1 MREFPNLF
9 SPIQL
14 GRMELNNRFVI
25 PPMATNL
32 ANEDGTASQGLMD
45 YWVARAKGGWGL
57 LILEFTA
64 IDPLGK
70 VGPCHPC
77 LWSDKFVDG
86 LKKMTDAVH
95 KYGAKMAVQL
105 SHTGRQ
111 TTQRII
117 DIPGAQP
124 VSASPI
130 PCPLEREIPRE
141 LSSEEVYVLIEKFGD
156 AAVRAR
162 DAGFDAVE
170 IHGAHGYLLAQFM
183 SEYSNKRI
191 DEFGGSLQNRM
202 RFPIEVI
209 HHVRRKIGAS
219 FPLLFRMSGEERVP
233 GGRTLEESRVVARL
247 IEEAGVDAIDVSVG
261 VAGSGQYIFAP
272 PAVPPGFLLSISQE
286 IKKAVSV
293 PVIAVGRINHP
304 LIAEEAIKAGKADL
318 LAWGRPS
325 FADPELPNKVAA
337 GQLDEICPCIYC
349 SQGCLRTFPYP
360 GKPLPKWGVTCLLN
374 PFCGREGEMQIKPA
388 SKRKKVIVIGGGPGG
403 LEAAWV
409 ASARGHQV
417 TLYEK
422 QPTLGGQFRIAA
434 MPPFKQD
441 IAKAITYYIY
451 MCKKHG
457 VSFKLG
463 TEATVE
469 QIITDPPDAVII
481 ATGGEPIIPNIRG
494 INGRRLATAWDI
506 LEGKK
511 QAGNKVLVVGGGMV
525 GCEVADFLGEHLHQV
540 TIVEMLPEIAL
551 DVPLPVKYFLLR
563 RLREYGVQIETET
576 SMVEFLDDGAIVSKN
591 DKTAQLS
598 GFDTIVL
605 AMGTKS
611 VDNLKEQL
619 EKKISELYIIGDAL
633 APRKAIE
640 AIEEG
645 ARTALQI

>member
-9 SPIQL
+9 SPIKL

-32 ANEDGTASQGLMD
+32 ANEDGTVSQGLTD

-77 LWSDKFVDG
+77 LWSDKFIDG

-95 KYGAKMAVQL
+95 KYGAKIAVQL

-130 PCPLEREIPRE
+130 PCPLDREIPRE
-141 LSSEEVYVLIEKFGD
+141 LSSEEVYGLIEKFGD

-209 HHVRRKIGAS
+209 HNVRQKIGAS
-219 FPLLFRMSGEERVP
+219 FPLMFRMSGEERVP
-233 GGRTLEESRVVARL
+233 GGRTLEESRVVARMM
-247 IEEAGVDAIDVSVG
+247 EEAGVDAIDVSVG
-261 VAGSGQYIFAP
+261 VAGSAQYIFAP
-272 PAVPPGFLLSISQE
+272 PAVPPGFLLSVSQE

-304 LIAEEAIKAGKADL
+304 LLAEEAIKAGKADL
-318 LAWGRPS
+318 IAWGRPS

-374 PFCGREGEMQIKPA
+374 PFCGREGEMQLKATI
-388 SKRKKVIVIGGGPGG
+388 KRKKVIVIGGGPGG

-422 QPTLGGQFRIAA
+422 KPTLGGQFRIAA
-434 MPPFKQD
+434 IPPFKQD
-441 IAKAITYYIY
+441 ITKAIVYYIH

-463 TEATVE
+463 TEATAE
-469 QIITDPPDAVII
+469 QIITDHPDAVIL
-481 ATGGEPIIPNIRG
+481 ATGGEPIIPDIRG

-506 LEGKK
+506 LEGKE

-551 DVPLPVKYFLLR
+551 DVPLPVKYFLLL

-591 DKTAQLS
+591 GKISQLS

-611 VDNLKEQL
+611 VDDLKEQL

-645 ARTALQI
+645 AKIALQI